1 MPSAA
6 GGCEFIDIY
15 VFIRYFS
22 PSCCLCFSAG
32 MANKVWQK
40 MKCAL
45 KSSLSGISLDV
56 SE

>member
-45 KSSLSGISLDV
+45 KSSLSVVLV
-56 SE
+56 